1 MRCPRMSVAEQPV
14 RAATRAA
21 GGAVRKAEAYGKTVD
36 ISRLAARY
44 WAVRTEASRKA
55 SFHPRFHGEEDMPL
69 QAVRRLSFVL
79 GLLSCLAIIA
89 AHLALTDIYRGE
101 ADVTLEWN
109 VVRISFLI
117 IVAFHVSALVVITRA
132 KGRQVV

>member
-1 MRCPRMSVAEQPV
+1 
-14 RAATRAA
+14 
-21 GGAVRKAEAYGKTVD
+21 
-36 ISRLAARY
+36 
-44 WAVRTEASRKA
+44 
-55 SFHPRFHGEEDMPL
+55 MPL